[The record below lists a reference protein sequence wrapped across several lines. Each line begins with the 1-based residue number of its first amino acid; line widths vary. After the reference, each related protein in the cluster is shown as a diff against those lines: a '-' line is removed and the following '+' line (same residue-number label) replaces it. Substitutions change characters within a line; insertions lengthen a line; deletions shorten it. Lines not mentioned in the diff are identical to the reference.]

1 MRAFRAKLP
10 LAATTAAPDVSLLH
24 AYRGPTVIPF
34 AQPVP
39 PFQPSNHGTI
49 QKALEYIG
57 DFSLNWPNLL
67 LLLALAVATSPPARH
82 SVRCTGRTAALRSS
96 VIQVPRQYGSFAQ
109 LTLLTIVQNG
119 VQAKPGD
126 LLAEFDATDQL
137 KQARDA
143 LAKFDDLS
151 HQVDQK
157 RAEQKNNAEKRNSDL
172 IQAEADLK
180 KAEIDI
186 QKGPVLSDLDQQKN
200 TVKLEDARA
209 HVASLE
215 RSNHF
220 HDQAEAAELRILE
233 LQRDRQKLT
242 VERQKENASLLTIRS
257 SISGMVAL
265 ENTWRGNGM
274 GHAQEGDRLY
284 PGEPLLQVFDPSNMV
299 VLLSVGEPD
308 GAALKPGVKAVIH
321 LDAFPDLTFT
331 AHFES
336 ASPVATSAFD
346 TQVKKFTARFVV
358 DQSDARLLPDLS
370 VAADIEVTN

>member
-1 MRAFRAKLP
+1 LNFLTH
-10 LAATTAAPDVSLLH
+10 LAL
-24 AYRGPTVIPF
+24 
-34 AQPVP
+34 
-39 PFQPSNHGTI
+39 
-49 QKALEYIG
+49 
-57 DFSLNWPNLL
+57 FSLAFAISAP
-67 LLLALAVATSPPARH
+67 TPAPRH
-82 SVRCTGRTAALRSS
+82 SVRCTGKTAALRSS
-96 VIQVPRQYGSFAQ
+96 LLQIPRQYGTFSQ

-119 VQAKPGD
+119 AHVKPGD

-172 IQAEADLK
+172 ITAQADLQ
-180 KAEIDI
+180 KAQIEI

-200 TVKLEDARA
+200 AVKLEAARA
-209 HVASLE
+209 HVASLQ
-215 RSNHF
+215 RSNRF
-220 HDQAEAAELRILE
+220 HEQAEAAELRILE

-242 VERQKENASLLTIRS
+242 VELQKENAALLTLRS

-265 ENTWRGNGM
+265 ENVYRNNSM
-274 GHAQEGDRLY
+274 GHAQEGDRLF
-284 PGEPLLQVFDPSNMV
+284 PGEPLLQVFDPTNMV

-308 GAALKPGVKAVIH
+308 GAALKPGATAVIH
-321 LDAFPDLTFT
+321 LDAFPDLSFT

-336 ASPVATSAFD
+336 ASPVATSAWD
-346 TQVKKFTARFVV
+346 SLVKTFTARFVV

-370 VAADIEVTN
+370 VAADIEVGK